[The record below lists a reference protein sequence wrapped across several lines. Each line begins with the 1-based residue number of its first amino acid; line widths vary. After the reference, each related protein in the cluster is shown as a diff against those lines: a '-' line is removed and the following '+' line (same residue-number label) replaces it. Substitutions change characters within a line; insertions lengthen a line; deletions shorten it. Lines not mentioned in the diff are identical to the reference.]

1 MNLNPLPQPIE
12 VDSLVIL
19 KQLIPAHRALAELK
33 GVVASIPNQL
43 ILLDTLALTEARDS
57 AAIENIIST
66 FDEIYQSDLV
76 ANDFA
81 SQAAKEVYQY
91 ATALKKGF
99 ELVSANHLLTN
110 NHILQIQAII
120 EQNNPGFRKVPGTK
134 LLNDLT
140 GDIVYTPPQEH
151 DAIIQLMSN
160 LERFIND
167 EAMMNADPLVK
178 MAIVHH
184 QFESIH
190 PFYDGNGRTGRI
202 INILYLVQKG
212 LLELP
217 ILYLSRY
224 IIKHKALYN
233 QLLQQVRDQRSWE
246 DWILFML
253 KGVEETAIDS
263 LKTVTAIKAL
273 MQSTKEEI
281 RNSLPKIYSQ
291 DLVNNLFRYPY
302 TKIEFLQAD
311 LQISRSTAIR
321 YLELLVSCQIVFKKR
336 IGRDN
341 FYVNQR
347 LFKLLSRGE

>member
-1 MNLNPLPQPIE
+1 M
-12 VDSLVIL
+12 
-19 KQLIPAHRALAELK
+19 
-33 GVVASIPNQL
+33 
-43 ILLDTLALTEARDS
+43 
-57 AAIENIIST
+57 
-66 FDEIYQSDLV
+66 

-120 EQNNPGFRKVPGTK
+120 EQNNAGFRKVPGTK

-140 GDIVYTPPQEH
+140 VDIVYTPPQEH

-224 IIKHKALYN
+224 IIKHKALYY

-253 KGVEETAIDS
+253 KGVEETAD
-263 LKTVTAIKAL
+263 AIH
-273 MQSTKEEI
+273 ER
-281 RNSLPKIYSQ
+281 RNSK
-291 DLVNNLFRYPY
+291 
-302 TKIEFLQAD
+302 
-311 LQISRSTAIR
+311 
-321 YLELLVSCQIVFKKR
+321 
-336 IGRDN
+336 
-341 FYVNQR
+341 
-347 LFKLLSRGE
+347 